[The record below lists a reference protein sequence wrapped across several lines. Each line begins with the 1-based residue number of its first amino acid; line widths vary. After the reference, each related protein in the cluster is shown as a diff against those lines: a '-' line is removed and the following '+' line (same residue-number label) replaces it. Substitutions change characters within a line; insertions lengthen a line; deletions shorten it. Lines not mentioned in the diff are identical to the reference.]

1 MSDTVDLP
9 RVLVVGRISFRSAFQ
24 GLRTGALAAL
34 SAISAVVVLALVLGG
49 AGAAKSESAAQS
61 LFLLLT
67 LRVVIGLVV
76 LIIAVAAF
84 RSDIEQDTL
93 TYLSSRSVTRAEIVF
108 GKYLGAVGASL
119 VFLVP
124 AGIAPLVVAGLAGAP
139 PPPTS
144 VTAAILAIVLLAT
157 LAYAAFFLFLGL
169 VTRNALLLGLI
180 FLFLWEEL
188 VLLLPGDFPKLSLIY
203 YFQSF
208 ANGEVATGQL
218 AGSLTSVSPAADAL
232 AALVVMA
239 FFVGLTALVFRS
251 VETAP
256 QRASA

>member
-1 MSDTVDLP
+1 VSDTVDLP
-9 RVLVVGRISFRSAFQ
+9 RVLVVARISWRSAFQ
-24 GLRTGALAAL
+24 GLRTWALGAL
-34 SAISAVVVLALVLGG
+34 SAISALVVLALVLDG
-49 AGAAKSESAAQS
+49 ASASNCENAAQS

-67 LRVVIGLVV
+67 VRVVVGLVV
-76 LIIAVAAF
+76 LIVAVAQF
-84 RSDIEQDTL
+84 RTDIEQDTL
-93 TYLSSRSVTRAEIVF
+93 SHLSSRSVTRTEIAL
-108 GKYLGAVGASL
+108 GKYLGSVGASL

-124 AGIAPLVVAGLAGAP
+124 AGIAPLLIAGFAGAP
-139 PPPTS
+139 APPTS

-188 VLLLPGDFPKLSLIY
+188 VLLLPGDFPKLSLLY
-203 YFQSF
+203 YLQSF
-208 ANGEVATGQL
+208 ANGEVTSGPFS
-218 AGSLTSVSPAADAL
+218 GSLTGVSPALDAV

-239 FFVGLTALVFRS
+239 FFVALTALLFRN

-256 QRASA
+256 QRTSA